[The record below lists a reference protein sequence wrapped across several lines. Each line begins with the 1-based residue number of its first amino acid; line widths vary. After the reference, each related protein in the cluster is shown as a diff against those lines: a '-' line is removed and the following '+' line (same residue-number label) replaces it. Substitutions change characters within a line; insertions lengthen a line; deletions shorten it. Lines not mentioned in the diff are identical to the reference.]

1 MAIDNF
7 RKINDALGH
16 QAGDVLLRMIAQRL
30 LAMIREEDIIA
41 RWGGDEFVLLFGQIQ
56 NETTASQMAQKIL
69 ETINHPFGL
78 NGHDVFVTASIGVS
92 LYPQDSK
99 VSELVLNHAMSAMSL
114 IKQQGGNQF
123 CSYSPELITDWTRDK
138 LEFEKD
144 FRLALKN
151 EALQVFFNLSSMF
164 DPAISF
170 GWRRLHAGSIQ
181 IAAIY
186 LQQNLFL

>member
-1 MAIDNF
+1 
-7 RKINDALGH
+7 
-16 QAGDVLLRMIAQRL
+16 
-30 LAMIREEDIIA
+30 MIREEDIIA

-151 EALQVFFNLSSMF
+151 EALQVFFQPIVDVRSGHIVRMEALARWKHPDRGYIS
-164 DPAISF
+164 PAEFIPLAERI
-170 GWRRLHAGSIQ
+170 GL
-181 IAAIY
+181 IAP
-186 LQQNLFL
+186 LVNG